1 MDAWTADSP
10 FGPAPEAVTKLSEI
24 HGWSSYRAAVNVG
37 PAEPLDCPK
46 CGVRRSRHLWYM
58 YEYCTLMWL
67 FGIVSRRIGYVLSC
81 ATCSTSE
88 AIADEEGKGRQTRE
102 VRIPSCAAM
111 GSAFSWPSRPPGAF
125 AWRSA
130 RSYSSWSDGAFGR
143 RG

>member
-102 VRIPSCAAM
+102 VRIPFLRRYGLGLLVAIPAAWGVCLAIREVVQLM
-111 GSAFSWPSRPPGAF
+111 E
-125 AWRSA
+125 
-130 RSYSSWSDGAFGR
+130 
-143 RG
+143 